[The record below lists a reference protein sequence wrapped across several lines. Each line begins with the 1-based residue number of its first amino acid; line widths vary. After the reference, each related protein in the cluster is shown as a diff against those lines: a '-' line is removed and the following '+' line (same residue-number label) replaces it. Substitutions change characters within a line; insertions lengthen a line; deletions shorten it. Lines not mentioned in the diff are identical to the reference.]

1 MVHHKKVNMS
11 NENLVKASLIFGG
24 GFLLFLLLKP
34 KYSEMNTKKSFDD
47 TKSQANPTAADL
59 ENAEIA
65 AKAYTDALKAGEP
78 PSKLTELNKELMKDF
93 QVRCYV
99 DKEGKLIVCNASGA
113 TLLTK

>member
-1 MVHHKKVNMS
+1 MS
-11 NENLVKASLIFGG
+11 KENLLKAGIIFGG

-34 KYSEMNTKKSFDD
+34 KATDMMAKKTFDD
-47 TKSQANPTAADL
+47 TAKPQLPPTEKDM

-78 PSKLTELNKELMKDF
+78 PSKLTELNKELMKEF

-99 DKEGKLIVCNASGA
+99 DKEGKLVVCNAAGS
-113 TLLTK
+113 TILTK

>member
-1 MVHHKKVNMS
+1 MTK
-11 NENLVKASLIFGG
+11 ENIIKATIFFGG

-34 KYSEMNTKKSFDD
+34 KASELLSKKSFD
-47 TKSQANPTAADL
+47 SQKPEMANPTPQEM

-99 DKEGKLIVCNASGA
+99 DKSGKLIVCNASGA
-113 TLLTK
+113 TIITK

>member
-1 MVHHKKVNMS
+1 MS
-11 NENLVKASLIFGG
+11 KENLLKAGIIFGG

-34 KYSEMNTKKSFDD
+34 KATDMMAKKSFDD
-47 TKSQANPTAADL
+47 NAKPQTPPPTEKDM

-78 PSKLTELNKELMKDF
+78 PSKLTELNKELMKEF

-99 DKEGKLIVCNASGA
+99 DKEGKLIVCNASGS
-113 TLLTK
+113 TILTK